1 MINMRTLTLIL
12 LLSLSSLTFAQSGTM
27 ISNSYQHNGE
37 TREYKLYVPNSY
49 DGSSAFP
56 LVFNLHGYTSN
67 MDQQIAYGDFRA
79 IADTANFLIVHP
91 NGTFDNG
98 GNRFWNAFGTPG
110 VDDIGFLSSLI
121 DTINNGY
128 NVNLNRV
135 YSTGMSNGGYMSF
148 ELACQ
153 LGNRI
158 AAVASVTGTMTSAR
172 MTACSAP
179 KPTPIMQIHGTQ
191 DPTVPYNGDMNNESI
206 PAVVDYWVAQTN
218 CNTTPVMTNVP
229 DNDPND
235 GCTAEHYVY
244 SGGDQSSTVEHY
256 KILGGG
262 HTWPGAPVDIG
273 VTNHDFSASIEIW
286 RFFSQYTMTQLADV
300 DEEKLNDKLTIY
312 PNPSEGRVEVK
323 LDDAQNT
330 ALKVVDA
337 VGRSMLETAISSEQ
351 ETVNLPKSG
360 IYFFVFER
368 GDEVTTRKVVVR

>member
-1 MINMRTLTLIL
+1 
-12 LLSLSSLTFAQSGTM
+12 
-27 ISNSYQHNGE
+27 
-37 TREYKLYVPNSY
+37 
-49 DGSSAFP
+49 
-56 LVFNLHGYTSN
+56 
-67 MDQQIAYGDFRA
+67 MDEQITYGDFRS
-79 IADTANFLIVHP
+79 IADTANFLVVHP
-91 NGTFDNG
+91 NGTFDQG
-98 GNRFWNAFGTPG
+98 GNRFWNAFGYPG
-110 VDDIGFLSSLI
+110 VDDIGFLSTLI

-128 NVNLNRV
+128 NVNLDRV

-158 AAVASVTGTMTSAR
+158 AAVASVTGTMTSDR

-191 DPTVPYNGDMNNESI
+191 DPTVPYNGGGNNESI
-206 PAVVDYWVAQTN
+206 SNVIDYWVTQTN
-218 CNTTPVMTNVP
+218 CNPTGTMTNVP

-244 SGGDQSSTVEHY
+244 TGGDQGSTVEHF

-300 DEEKLNDKLTIY
+300 EEEKLDAALTIF
-312 PNPSEGRVEVK
+312 PNPTEGKVNVAFDNILSAK
-323 LDDAQNT
+323 M
-330 ALKVVDA
+330 KVVDA
-337 VGRSMLETAISSEQ
+337 LGRSIVSSRIESGQSSVELE
-351 ETVNLPKSG
+351 NSG
-360 IYFFVFER
+360 VYFFIIEQNDQV
-368 GDEVTTRKVVVR
+368 VTRKVVVK